1 MKKFFSF
8 LTLVAV
14 AAMTLVSCS
23 KDSDTDPV
31 REDGVKM
38 KTIKVRT
45 GIATKTTLDSDHSN
59 LIWST
64 GDKISLFNDADNTNT
79 SVSYSAGGDI
89 EVEVPAATTEIY
101 MHYPYYNGNT
111 SGPTSVSVY
120 INPSQTQTNPG
131 ELNGNYF
138 PMVAKGT
145 VSSDNKAIAQFYPVA
160 GALAL
165 NIYNTA
171 LSGTETETVQSVK
184 VTPDAANTG
193 FVGSQTTDL
202 TGNNI
207 KYTST
212 SGSNTS
218 VTVTLTNGLALSN
231 SAPAD
236 KKTFD
241 GQIYVCLAKQSYA
254 SVKFEI
260 TTDKYVYT
268 ITSSSTTAFD
278 LVNKDF
284 IPVNIN
290 LAKAKAKKAYEE
302 SFASDQGNFTIEN
315 VTLPSALTYVWSHSS
330 NYMKASA
337 YVSGA
342 YEASSR
348 LVSPILQLG
357 DAPVLSFSHAANF
370 LTNKANVKA
379 AFFVQIK
386 KQGES
391 SWSNLTLGDDLYP
404 DGASWTFVDA
414 TVDLSANYANENVQI
429 AFLYTSTS
437 SLAGTWEVKN
447 FKVEDAELLSFKAF
461 NVTTASPIEVPATIE
476 SGTTYPINIVA
487 DGDVSWTASITEG
500 DATAL
505 SLSPASGTGNGTVN
519 LTIGNNTGS
528 ARSWKIAI
536 ASSDYVAT
544 PSYEIQVVQAKGTT
558 GNTTDEITHDF
569 IGISGTSYTPWSGK
583 TGTSGAVYAGNSAGG
598 NDAIQLRSSNSNS
611 GIVSTTSGGYVKRVS
626 VDWNSNNDPAGRTIS
641 VYGKNTAYSAATDLY
656 DSSTQ
661 GTLLGE
667 FVSTSSTTELTISG
681 NYQYIGIRSKA
692 NALYLDEIDIEW
704 GSDAAATYNLTIAD
718 IEHGSVSATKTTD
731 IAAGESVT
739 LTVSPAS
746 GYELATLVV
755 DGTDVASSVSNKKY
769 TFTMPGHDVDVTA
782 SFSLI
787 PTYSI
792 TVDPDIEH
800 GTVTPSKSTGITEGE
815 SITLSIAPET
825 GYVLETLTVDGTD
838 VTSSVSANSYS
849 FSMPANDVAVSA
861 SFLYTGAT
869 TSEHTAIINF
879 NNTNSGTAI
888 NQASVTGKDSE
899 SNTWTITTVGTTS
912 FTANSGY
919 YQVGSSAKPATSIT
933 FTTTLVKSATNISL
947 EAKFGGFNGT
957 AGTVTLKVGDNSIGT
972 GSLNASND
980 VVVKSSTVGEGTVL
994 TVTLTN
1000 IAKGVKC
1007 YYIKATYTN

>member
-1 MKKFFSF
+1 MKKFYSI
-8 LTLVAV
+8 LALVAV
-14 AAMTLVSCS
+14 AAMTLISCS

-171 LSGTETETVQSVK
+171 LSGTETVQSVK

-536 ASSDYVAT
+536 VSSDYVAT
-544 PSYEIQVVQAKGTT
+544 PSFEIQVVQAKGTT
-558 GNTTDEITHDF
+558 GNTTDEITYSF
-569 IGISGTSYTPWSGK
+569 IGVSGTSYSNWTGK
-583 TGTSGAVYAGNSAGG
+583 AGASGAVYAGQSAGG
-598 NDAIQLRSSNSNS
+598 NNAIQLRGTSPS
-611 GIVSTTSGGYVKRVS
+611 GIITTTSGGYAKKVTIT
-626 VDWNSNNDPAGRTIS
+626 WNANTPATTEQNRTLS
-641 VYGKNTAYSAATDLY
+641 VYGKNTAYSETAELY
-656 DSSTQ
+656 NNSNQ

-681 NYQYIGIRSKA
+681 NYQYVGIRSKSG
-692 NALYLDEIDIEW
+692 ALYLDGIDIEW
-704 GSDAAATYNLTIAD
+704 GTNAAATYGINIDSAM
-718 IEHGSVSATKTTD
+718 EHGTVTASKTTE
-731 IAAGESVT
+731 IGAGESVT
-739 LTVSPAS
+739 LTVSPSS
-746 GYELATLVV
+746 GYQLESLTV
-755 DGTDVASSVSNKKY
+755 DGTDVTTSVSNKKY
-769 TFTMPGHDVDVTA
+769 TFDMPAHDVNVTA
-782 SFSLI
+782 TFCLI

-792 TVDPDIEH
+792 TVDSGIEN
-800 GTVTPSKSTGITEGE
+800 GTVTPSKTTGITAGE
-815 SITLSIAPET
+815 SVTLTISPTT
-825 GYVLETLTVDGTD
+825 GYALETLTVNGTN
-838 VTSSVSANSYS
+838 VTSSVSANTYT
-849 FSMPANDVAVSA
+849 FSMPASDVTVSA
-861 SFLYTGAT
+861 TFIVSTNNTSNLNFTAACGGTGTADDGAVWTVASDGTESNFDNDKGIHYGTSKAEVKYITLT
-869 TSEHTAIINF
+869 TSDIT
-879 NNTNSGTAI
+879 GTI
-888 NQASVTGKDSE
+888 TKVVVNASVASGVSATVSV
-899 SNTWTITTVGTTS
+899 TVGGEA
-912 FTANSGY
+912 FGGDA
-919 YQVGSSAKPATSIT
+919 Q
-933 FTTTLVKSATNISL
+933 TLSTSATNYT
-947 EAKFGGFNGT
+947 FNGS
-957 AGTVTLKVGDNSIGT
+957 ASGKIVVTVTKPQSATKALY
-972 GSLNASND
+972 
-980 VVVKSSTVGEGTVL
+980 VKSVA
-994 TVTLTN
+994 VTH
-1000 IAKGVKC
+1000 
-1007 YYIKATYTN
+1007 